1 MVQFSF
7 ISGINKAG
15 AAAAAIAI
23 GVAIMAI
30 IGADSST
37 YANTGPPRT
46 GWMERFK
53 PAGTSVAAPDAIFTD
68 SKGRERT
75 LQDFRGK
82 IVLVNF
88 WATWCGP
95 CVREMPSLE
104 RLHAKLAGKNFT
116 VIALSEDRKGWD
128 KITPFRKQLGLTGL
142 PLFHDVDSKMMLAAK
157 APGLPT
163 TILVGRNGQELGR
176 LIGFVEWD
184 ADEAVAL
191 IRYYIE
197 K

>member
-1 MVQFSF
+1 
-7 ISGINKAG
+7 
-15 AAAAAIAI
+15 
-23 GVAIMAI
+23 
-30 IGADSST
+30 
-37 YANTGPPRT
+37 
-46 GWMERFK
+46 
-53 PAGTSVAAPDAIFTD
+53 
-68 SKGRERT
+68 
-75 LQDFRGK
+75 
-82 IVLVNF
+82 
-88 WATWCGP
+88 
-95 CVREMPSLE
+95 
-104 RLHAKLAGKNFT
+104 